1 MVLDWHYFDFLYKTF
16 IALFVVIDPFAIIPV
31 FIGYTLNDSKMARHK
46 TALKATLIASIV
58 LLIFALT
65 GESFLE
71 FLGISH
77 GSFRI
82 AGGILLFFTGLD
94 MVIAK
99 NSGIRSTTEQEHKEA
114 VAKSDISVFP
124 LAIPLIA
131 GPGALTTLV
140 ISMGEVEGMLFYE
153 VSIVMTLLITLFLTY
168 LCLISSTLIFKV
180 LGVTGTN
187 VLTRI
192 FGIIIA
198 ALAIEYIVKG
208 LRDSFPALGGCV

>member
-1 MVLDWHYFDFLYKTF
+1 MLSWDYLDFLYKTF
-16 IALFVVIDPFAIIPV
+16 IAFFVIIDPFAIIPV
-31 FIGYTLNDSKMARHK
+31 FINYTLNDSRISRNK
-46 TALKATLIASIV
+46 TAFKATVIAGIV
-58 LLIFALT
+58 LLVFALT
-65 GESFLE
+65 GDKFLE
-71 FLGISH
+71 FLGISQ

-82 AGGILLFFTGLD
+82 AGGILLMFAGID

-99 NSGIRSTTEQEHKEA
+99 NSGIRSTTEQENEEA
-114 VAKSDISVFP
+114 AHKSDVSVFP

-140 ISMGEVEGMLFYE
+140 ISMREVEGMFLYQGSIILIVLF
-153 VSIVMTLLITLFLTY
+153 VLLLTY
-168 LCLISSTLIFKV
+168 ICLISSNLIFRA

-198 ALAIEYIVKG
+198 AIAVEYIVKG
-208 LRDSFPALGGCV
+208 LRDSFPALGGC

>member
-1 MVLDWHYFDFLYKTF
+1 MMSWDYIDFLYKTF
-16 IALFVVIDPFAIIPV
+16 IAFFVIIDPFAIIPV
-31 FIGYTLNDSKMARHK
+31 FINYTLNDSRTLRNK
-46 TALKATLIASIV
+46 TAFKATLIAGIV

-65 GESFLE
+65 GDKFLE

-82 AGGILLFFTGLD
+82 AGGILLMFAGID

-99 NSGIRSTTEQEHKEA
+99 NSGIRSTTKQENEEA
-114 VAKSDISVFP
+114 VQKSDISVFP

-140 ISMGEVEGMLFYE
+140 ISMGEVEGVIFYQISIILIVLF
-153 VSIVMTLLITLFLTY
+153 VLFLTY
-168 LCLISSTLIFKV
+168 LCLMSSNLIFKI

-198 ALAIEYIVKG
+198 AIAIEYIVKG
-208 LRDSFPALGGCV
+208 LRDSFPALGGC

>member
-1 MVLDWHYFDFLYKTF
+1 MISWDYIDFLYKTF
-16 IALFVVIDPFAIIPV
+16 IAFFVIIDPFAIIPV
-31 FIGYTLNDSKMARHK
+31 FISYTLNDSRSSRNK
-46 TALKATLIASIV
+46 TAFKATLIAGIV

-65 GESFLE
+65 GDKFLE
-71 FLGISH
+71 FLGITH

-82 AGGILLFFTGLD
+82 AGGILLMFAGID

-99 NSGIRSTTEQEHKEA
+99 NSGIRSTTEQENEEA
-114 VAKSDISVFP
+114 VQKSDVSVFP

-140 ISMGEVEGMLFYE
+140 ISMGEVEGMIFHQISIILIVLF
-153 VSIVMTLLITLFLTY
+153 VLFLTY
-168 LCLISSTLIFKV
+168 LCLMSSNLIFKV

-192 FGIIIA
+192 FGIIISA
-198 ALAIEYIVKG
+198 IAIEYIIKG
-208 LRDSFPALGGCV
+208 LRESFPALGGC